1 MGTYIKGIH
10 GGTSG
15 KVGNVI
21 GANWRSIDYWRSLS
35 RKSNKPATQEQLDV
49 RHIFDM
55 VSKFLKPAAGLIK
68 AGYPKEKNK
77 TAMNTALSYHITN
90 TVTGVSPNFTID
102 YKKAKF
108 CKGPLLAAQGTFA
121 SAVASASVGVT
132 WDASGGVLGKY
143 DNADKAVILIYNP
156 TRGAYVMLGDGA
168 IRSDLEVTV
177 TVPASFVGDLVHVWM
192 YFMEASGK
200 NPLLSDSVHVG
211 MVTVI

>member
-35 RKSNKPATQEQLDV
+35 RKSNKPATQEQIDV
-49 RHIFDM
+49 RYIFDM

-68 AGYPKEKNK
+68 VGYPQEKNK
-77 TAMNTALSYHITN
+77 TAMNAALSYHITEA
-90 TVTGVSPNFTID
+90 VTGVSPNFTID

-108 CKGPLLAAQGTFA
+108 CKGPLLAAQGTVA
-121 SAVASASVGVT
+121 SAVASGSVGAT
-132 WDASGGVLGKY
+132 WLASGGILGDYKST
-143 DNADKAVILIYNP
+143 DKAVILIYNP
-156 TRGAYVMLGDGA
+156 AQGAYVMQGDGA
-168 IRSDLEVTV
+168 VRDDLEVTV

-192 YFMEASGK
+192 YFIEATGK
-200 NPLLSDSVHVG
+200 YPRLSNSVHVG